1 MPIYV
6 ATKPHQTYPNI
17 VSPDSASG
25 RFRCLYCAK
34 EFGRGDVCRK
44 HMLNCIEK
52 DADSV
57 VPELRRGRK
66 PKACEACFVSKV
78 SCDKGHPCSRC
89 LLRHLSCRPRNVV
102 VDGARRSALPKTQVL
117 PRSSQSA
124 GGCRASDSSGGSD
137 THAEESMCW
146 IKIKSAVDPRAAS
159 MLEHMSN
166 DHSAKTE
173 RIPDMSFLG
182 SSGGQDHSN
191 APQASVDTPDLMEL
205 WPWDYAS
212 MLDDPLFNFD
222 GAYDITMLSLNGDP
236 FTPIPDFSPSSA
248 EGIENTSLLLV
259 NALQDMHVELCTS
272 DSTYQKPFHVPS
284 VSASLSAANLKR
296 FAAAFSRLRGFEA
309 T

>member
-1 MPIYV
+1 MQ
-6 ATKPHQTYPNI
+6 QTYPNI
-17 VSPDSASG
+17 VSPDTASG

-44 HMLNCIEK
+44 HMFNCIEK

-78 SCDKGHPCSRC
+78 SCDKRHPCSRC

-124 GGCRASDSSGGSD
+124 GGCRASGGSSGGSESEA
-137 THAEESMCW
+137 HAEESICW
-146 IKIKSAVDPRAAS
+146 IKSAVNSRAAS
-159 MLEHMSN
+159 MLEHISN
-166 DHSAKTE
+166 DHSAMIE

-182 SSGGQDHSN
+182 SSGGQDHNNVS
-191 APQASVDTPDLMEL
+191 QASVDTPDLMEL

-222 GAYDITMLSLNGDP
+222 GAYDITMLSLNEDP
-236 FTPIPDFSPSSA
+236 FNPILDFSSSSA
-248 EGIENTSLLLV
+248 KGIENTSLLFD
-259 NALQDMHVELCTS
+259 NAL
-272 DSTYQKPFHVPS
+272 
-284 VSASLSAANLKR
+284 
-296 FAAAFSRLRGFEA
+296 A
-309 T
+309 TRRALH

>member
-1 MPIYV
+1 MQ
-6 ATKPHQTYPNI
+6 QTYPNI
-17 VSPDSASG
+17 VSPDTGSG

-44 HMLNCIEK
+44 HMLNCTEK

-66 PKACEACFVSKV
+66 PKACEACFASKV

-102 VDGARRSALPKTQVL
+102 DGAPRSALPKTQVL

-137 THAEESMCW
+137 AHAEESMCW
-146 IKIKSAVDPRAAS
+146 IRSAVDRRAAS

-166 DHSAKTE
+166 DHSAMTE
-173 RIPDMSFLG
+173 RKPDMSFLG

-191 APQASVDTPDLMEL
+191 VPQASVDTPDLMEL
-205 WPWDYAS
+205 WPWNYAT

-222 GAYDITMLSLNGDP
+222 GAYDITMLSLNEDP
-236 FTPIPDFSPSSA
+236 LTPFPDFSPSSA
-248 EGIENTSLLLV
+248 KGIENTSLLLD
-259 NALQDMHVELCTS
+259 NALQDLHVELCTS
-272 DSTYQKPFHVPS
+272 DLAYQEPFRVPS

-296 FAAAFSRLRGFEA
+296 FAATFSRLGGFEA